1 MTTISLFQF
10 GAEYLE
16 PIRYYSYT
24 SIVTDTIVELQRN
37 DEEAEDLWDELI
49 EKAQKKLNRKEHL
62 RDNKC
67 AFEVVYNGHTFFVG
81 MYDDRFYIGLGLK
94 SHRCDQNRVLELIPN
109 SNYSEY
115 GERYVGTA
123 AYKRIDCTRQ

>member
-24 SIVTDTIVELQRN
+24 SIITDRIVELDVN
-37 DEEAEDLWDELI
+37 DEEAEDLWNELI
-49 EKAQKKLNRKEHL
+49 KKAQEKLNKKEHL

-67 AFEVVYNGHTFFVG
+67 AFEVVYMGHTFFIGV
-81 MYDDRFYIGLGLK
+81 YDSKFSIGLGLI
-94 SHRCDQNRVLELIPN
+94 SFRHAGNRVLELIPN
-109 SNYSEY
+109 STYSEY
-115 GERYVGTA
+115 GERRVGIA
-123 AYKRIDCTRQ
+123 AYRRKH